1 LFCFRSGTGR
11 VGRRAPMGTTGQL
24 STTWIQCPQCRAAIR
39 HRALASGEFLDCGRC
54 GTTVEGPFQARR
66 MALAMA
72 FAWTGLV
79 AMVPANLFPVL
90 IFNVAGNTQENLVVT
105 GVLSLWQQGYEPLA
119 VLVGFSAI
127 ASPALYLGGVAVS
140 ATICHLRLKTQF
152 AEFFLRVAEIFE
164 SWCLLPVFAVAC
176 LVSVVKLRT
185 LGSVS
190 WEPGSVWILVSAL
203 ATFLAMRFFDFR
215 QARERLEALG

>member
-1 LFCFRSGTGR
+1 
-11 VGRRAPMGTTGQL
+11 
-24 STTWIQCPQCRAAIR
+24 
-39 HRALASGEFLDCGRC
+39 
-54 GTTVEGPFQARR
+54 
-66 MALAMA
+66 
-72 FAWTGLV
+72 
-79 AMVPANLFPVL
+79 
-90 IFNVAGNTQENLVVT
+90 
-105 GVLSLWQQGYEPLA
+105 
-119 VLVGFSAI
+119 
-127 ASPALYLGGVAVS
+127 VS
-140 ATICHLRLKTQF
+140 ATICHLRLKTHF